1 MSTQHDPDRLI
12 RAFLDEGQTELPERT
27 YDTVREHIERTRQ
40 RVAIGPWRE
49 PNMSTIVRLAVAAAA
64 VLVLAVGASQILP
77 RDGGSGG
84 GPPSPSPSAS
94 SSPSASASGS
104 ATVPRTLT
112 VGAPFPA
119 DITFEVDDGWE
130 LWGDVGSAGKG
141 WYKLSPDPPG
151 IVFMVWTAENVP
163 AVPCTTNTALLDPP
177 IGGTVD
183 DLADALVAQPGTVVH
198 ADEQVTVDGYSGRF
212 VDYTADYSVGNC
224 DGTRLVRWTTV
235 SSGTNREALDGEH
248 DQVWILDVEGQRVIL
263 DAADFPSTS
272 PALRA
277 ELEAVIDTVRI
288 SPN

>member
-27 YDTVREHIERTRQ
+27 YDAVREHIEHTRQ

-49 PNMSTIVRLAVAAAA
+49 PNMTTIVRLAVAAAA

-94 SSPSASASGS
+94 SSSSASASGS
-104 ATVPRTLT
+104 ATARQTLI
-112 VGAPFPA
+112 VQAPFPA
-119 DITFEVDDGWE
+119 DITLDVVDGWA
-130 LWGDVGSAGKG
+130 LWGDVGIDGKG
-141 WYKLSPDPPG
+141 WYKVSPDPPG
-151 IVFMVWTAENVP
+151 IVFMVWTAQDVF
-163 AVPCTTNTALLDPP
+163 ATPCGTSTDALDPP
-177 IGGTVD
+177 IGDTVD
-183 DLADALVAQPGTVVH
+183 DLADALVAQPGTVVQ
-198 ADEQVTVDGYSGRF
+198 ADEPVTVDGYSGRF
-212 VDYTADYSVGNC
+212 LDYTADYAVGDC
-224 DGTRLVRWTTV
+224 DGGHLNRWTAV
-235 SSGTNREALDGEH
+235 NGTRREALDGER
-248 DQVWILDVEGQRVIL
+248 DRVWILDVDGQRIIL